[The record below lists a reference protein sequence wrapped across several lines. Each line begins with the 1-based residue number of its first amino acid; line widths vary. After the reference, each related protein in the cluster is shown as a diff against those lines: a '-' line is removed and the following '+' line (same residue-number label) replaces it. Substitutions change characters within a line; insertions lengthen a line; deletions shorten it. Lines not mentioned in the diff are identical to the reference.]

1 MSLGDKLASDFGVK
15 AAQADGECL
24 ERGDRIPEVH
34 GEQVLPDLAEL
45 EYHVVVLATLAR
57 SRHQLEVLHRRDRD
71 PPVEVEAP
79 ALQRLVPPGGL
90 VLQHRLGFVL
100 GTRRNT

>member
-1 MSLGDKLASDFGVK
+1 MPLQLALLS
-15 AAQADGECL
+15 
-24 ERGDRIPEVH
+24 PE
-34 GEQVLPDLAEL
+34 
-45 EYHVVVLATLAR
+45 ATT
-57 SRHQLEVLHRRDRD
+57 SWKFFHRRDRD

-100 GTRRNT
+100 GTRRNTWTTVRTVAWFPSEEWNRCEGAGAHGWELGLRGSSPSSFNR